1 MQKDCIILEIRLL
14 KHLKTDFF
22 HIMMDF
28 NKKSQMWSI
37 KKQPNWVR
45 VDEKKFNQMKDQVK
59 KVKDSNLYVRPN
71 RDAYTNINDSHELIR
86 DIQSMVKLIMKK
98 D

>member
-1 MQKDCIILEIRLL
+1 
-14 KHLKTDFF
+14 
-22 HIMMDF
+22 
-28 NKKSQMWSI
+28 MWSI

-71 RDAYTNINDSHELIR
+71 RDAYTNINDSHKLIR